1 MNHSALYLEDAYCR
15 SCEAQLLA
23 LEPTP
28 ASLSPSEGGT
38 VAILDRTPFFARGGG
53 QPGDQGLIKLA
64 DGRELAV
71 VETWSEGGRVLHQVE
86 GTEDGMAGAAV
97 RAEIDWPRR
106 HRLMRM
112 HSCLHLL
119 CSLIDA
125 PVTGSSVGDGRGRV
139 DFDLPASTLDK
150 EELNQQLQQLIKA
163 DHAITTRWA
172 EMDELA
178 QIGSLSRSME
188 GLPSGVGPV
197 RLVEIADVDLQTCCG
212 THVARTAEI
221 GAVEVGKIEKK
232 SRHNRRVNLRLSD
245 R

>member
-1 MNHSALYLEDAYCR
+1 MNPGALYLEDAYCR

-23 LEPTP
+23 LEPAPET
-28 ASLSPSEGGT
+28 LTEGGA

-71 VETWSEGGRVLHQVE
+71 VDTWSEGGRILHRVE
-86 GTEDGMAGAAV
+86 GAEDDMTGAKVQAG
-97 RAEIDWPRR
+97 IDWPRR

-139 DFDLPASTLDK
+139 DFDLPESTLDK
-150 EELNQQLQQLIKA
+150 EELNRQIQRLIQA
-163 DHAITTRWA
+163 DHAITSRWA
-172 EMDELA
+172 ETDELA
-178 QIGSLSRSME
+178 CIGSLSRSME
-188 GLPSGVGPV
+188 GLPSGAGPV
-197 RLVEIADVDLQTCCG
+197 RLVEIAGIDLQTCCG

-221 GAVEVGKIEKK
+221 GSVQVGKIEKK
-232 SRHNRRVNLRLSD
+232 SRHNRRVNLRLGD
-245 R
+245 I

>member
-23 LEPTP
+23 LEPMP
-28 ASLSPSEGGT
+28 ASLSEGGT

-53 QPGDQGLIKLA
+53 QPGDQGLIKLD

-71 VETWSEGGRVLHQVE
+71 VETWSEDGRILHQVE
-86 GTEDGMAGAAV
+86 GAEGDMAGASV
-97 RAEIDWPRR
+97 KAEIDWPRR

-139 DFDLPASTLDK
+139 DFDLPESTLDK
-150 EELNQQLQQLIKA
+150 EKLNQQLQQLIKD

-172 EMDELA
+172 ETAELA
-178 QIGSLSRSME
+178 QTGSLSRSME
-188 GLPSGVGPV
+188 GLPSGAGPV
-197 RLVEIADVDLQTCCG
+197 RLVEIAAVDLQTCCG
-212 THVARTAEI
+212 AHVARTAEI

-232 SRHNRRVNLRLSD
+232 SRHNRRVNLRLCD
-245 R
+245 C